1 MDVSQT
7 CACRTKVDPKELAD
21 AMPRLLPRRGSAAPA
36 ELSGFEEEE
45 ASSHLVELPEA
56 DMARLR
62 QMQQTHACLFAAQ
75 KQRVQAL
82 PGFHICL

>member
-1 MDVSQT
+1 MEVSQT
-7 CACRTKVDPKELAD
+7 CACRTKVDPKELAH
-21 AMPRLLPRRGSAAPA
+21 AMPQLLPRRGSAAPT

-45 ASSHLVELPEA
+45 ASSHSVELPEA

-75 KQRVQAL
+75 KQRVQDL
-82 PGFHICL
+82 HGFHICL